1 MGAVLAEQHD
11 EWAVARR
18 YMSPDSLAKARMR
31 VIPGDMKDVKELGA
45 TAALEAV
52 S

>member
-1 MGAVLAEQHD
+1 
-11 EWAVARR
+11 VARH

-31 VIPGDMKDVKELGA
+31 VIPGDIPEVKEVGT
-45 TAALEAV
+45 TAELEAV

>member
-1 MGAVLAEQHD
+1 
-11 EWAVARR
+11 
-18 YMSPDSLAKARMR
+18 MSPDSLAKARMH
-31 VIPGDMKDVKELGA
+31 VIPGEAADVKEVGT